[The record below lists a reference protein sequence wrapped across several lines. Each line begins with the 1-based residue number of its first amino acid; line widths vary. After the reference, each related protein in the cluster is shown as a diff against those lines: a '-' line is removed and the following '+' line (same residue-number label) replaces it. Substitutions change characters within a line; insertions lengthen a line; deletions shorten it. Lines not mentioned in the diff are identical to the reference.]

1 MEDKEII
8 AIKALDYVTDN
19 SVIGLG
25 TGSTA
30 NFFIKHLANK
40 IKNERLNIQVVASST
55 VSEIEAVRNKLNLI
69 GIDTLETLDLYVDGA
84 DEITNDL
91 NVLKGRGYDL
101 VKEKILAQSANKFII
116 IADHSKRVNRIGEN
130 YPIPIEVL
138 KSTWRLSK
146 KILDKFGQGSLRK
159 NATGD
164 AYAISSA
171 GNYIFDYS
179 FDEMPLRDLHE
190 KILTTPGVIETGI
203 FYAITDCA
211 LIVDNGH
218 IEVLSK

>member
-30 NFFIKHLANK
+30 NFFIKHLAKK
-40 IKNERLNIQVVASST
+40 IKNEQLNIKVVASST
-55 VSEIEAVRNKLNLI
+55 VSEIEAIRNKLNLI

-84 DEITNDL
+84 DEITNNL

-101 VKEKILAQSANKFII
+101 VKEKMLAQSADKFII
-116 IADHSKRVNRIGEN
+116 IADQSKRVNHIGEN

-138 KSTWRLSK
+138 KSTW
-146 KILDKFGQGSLRK
+146 
-159 NATGD
+159 
-164 AYAISSA
+164 
-171 GNYIFDYS
+171 
-179 FDEMPLRDLHE
+179 
-190 KILTTPGVIETGI
+190 
-203 FYAITDCA
+203 
-211 LIVDNGH
+211 
-218 IEVLSK
+218 

>member
-55 VSEIEAVRNKLNLI
+55 VSEIEAQRNKLNLI

-159 NATGD
+159 NAAGD

-203 FYAITDCA
+203 FYVITDCA

>member
-55 VSEIEAVRNKLNLI
+55 VSEIEAVRNKLTLI

-138 KSTWRLSK
+138 KNTWRLSK

-159 NATGD
+159 NAAGD

-179 FDEMPLRDLHE
+179 FDEIPLRDLHE
-190 KILTTPGVIETGI
+190 KILTTPGIIETGI

>member
-159 NATGD
+159 NAAGD

-179 FDEMPLRDLHE
+179 FDEIPLRDLHE

-218 IEVLSK
+218 IEMLSK

>member
-30 NFFIKHLANK
+30 NFFIKHLAKK
-40 IKNERLNIQVVASST
+40 IKNEQLNIKVVASST
-55 VSEIEAVRNKLNLI
+55 VSEIEAIRNKLNLI

-84 DEITNDL
+84 DEITNNL

-101 VKEKILAQSANKFII
+101 VKEKMLAQSADKFII
-116 IADHSKRVNRIGEN
+116 IADQSKRVAGIGEN

-146 KILDKFGQGSLRK
+146 KILDKYGKGSLRK
-159 NATGD
+159 NAAGD

-179 FDEMPLRDLHE
+179 FDAIPLRELHE

-203 FYAITDCA
+203 FYEITDCA
-211 LIVDNGH
+211 LIVDNGQ
-218 IEVLSK
+218 IEVLFK

>member
-55 VSEIEAVRNKLNLI
+55 VSEIEAQRNKLNLI

-159 NATGD
+159 NAAGD

-179 FDEMPLRDLHE
+179 FEDIPLRDLHE
-190 KILTTPGVIETGI
+190 KILSTPGVIETGI

-218 IEVLSK
+218 IEILSK